1 MKPNST
7 VLITGAARRIGRAI
21 AIHMGKAG
29 WHVAVHYNSSEEA
42 AGETVD
48 QIRSNGGKAIALQA
62 DLEDLDATRA
72 LLPACAKALAPPR
85 CLINNA
91 SLFEHDDISTL
102 DEEGF
107 HRHMRVNLRAPVFL
121 AQTFAANLPDGE
133 NGIIINILD
142 QRVWKLTPEYFSYTL
157 SKSALW
163 TATQTLAQGLAPKVR
178 VNAIGPGPTLPNSRQ
193 SKEAFERQ
201 QKTTILRH
209 GAKPAEICDAVRFIL
224 DAPSMT
230 GQMIALDGGQHLAW
244 RTPDI
249 FESNEKS

>member
-21 AIHMGKAG
+21 AIHMGKTG
-29 WHVAVHYNSSEEA
+29 WRVAVHYNSSSKA
-42 AGETVD
+42 AEETVE
-48 QIRSNGGKAIALQA
+48 QIRSNGGEAIALQA
-62 DLEDLDATRA
+62 DLEDLEAIRA
-72 LLPACAKALAPPR
+72 LLPACAEALAPPR

-91 SLFEHDDISTL
+91 SLFEHDDISSL
-102 DEEGF
+102 DADGF

-121 AQTFAANLPDGE
+121 AQAFAASIPADEDGV
-133 NGIIINILD
+133 IINILD

-163 TATQTLAQGLAPKVR
+163 TATQTLAQGLAPNVR
-178 VNAIGPGPTLPNSRQ
+178 VNAIGPGPTLANSRQ
-193 SKEAFERQ
+193 SREAFEQQ
-201 QKTTILRH
+201 QKSTILQR
-209 GAKPAEICDAVRFIL
+209 GAKPSEICDAVRFIL

-249 FESNEKS
+249 FESNEQS